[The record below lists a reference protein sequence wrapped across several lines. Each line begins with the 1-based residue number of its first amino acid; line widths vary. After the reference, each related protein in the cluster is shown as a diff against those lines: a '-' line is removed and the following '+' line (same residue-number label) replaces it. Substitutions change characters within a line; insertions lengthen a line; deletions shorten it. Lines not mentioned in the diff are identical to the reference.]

1 VEVASSDSAAAG
13 SGFGSVG
20 SSGTGSAA
28 GATISG
34 VVSGGPAESA
44 GLAAGDTITA
54 VNGTTIDSA
63 QALTAALAALHPG
76 DSATIAW
83 TDASG
88 ASHTAQVT
96 LAQGP
101 VA

>member
-1 VEVASSDSAAAG
+1 M
-13 SGFGSVG
+13 
-20 SSGTGSAA
+20 
-28 GATISG
+28 
-34 VVSGGPAESA
+34 VSGGPAESA

-63 QALTAALAALHPG
+63 QALTTALAALHPG